1 MSLAKRDER
10 DRGLKSVRTCV
21 CMEKK
26 RREKKKE
33 KEAKQKKRKK
43 KKIHLNTKPLRE
55 ACLLKYKAR
64 LCVNA

>member
-43 KKIHLNTKPLRE
+43 KNTP
-55 ACLLKYKAR
+55 KYKTPTR
-64 LCVNA
+64 GVSP